1 MPGTFREEYVD
12 LYAVPRMNETRLKH
26 LLAHFEDPGRILS
39 AKYSALRDCPGI
51 DEELAR
57 AVAGY
62 RRGDE
67 TEQRIK
73 AARDS
78 GVQTLGFRD
87 PEYPANLKDL
97 AHMPPV
103 LFARGAVVEE
113 DRLAAAIVGTRRA
126 THYGRQVAE
135 RFAQVF
141 AQNGVTVVS
150 GLARG
155 VDTCAHKAAL
165 EAGGRTIGV
174 LGCGLDVFYPPE
186 NRRLYDEVAASG
198 AVISEFAPGTEPL
211 AMNFPKRNRVVS
223 GLSRAV
229 VAVEAGEKSGVLNT
243 AAWAADQGRDV
254 YAVPGPVTSPLSL
267 GSNRLLLTGARP
279 ATCPEDVIRDLGVA
293 VQLEEKAKVDI
304 SAEEAP
310 VMEALS
316 ADPLHVDEIC
326 ETLGMPMAT
335 LLGVLMQLELKGVVR
350 QLPGKFFIKSV

>member
-1 MPGTFREEYVD
+1 VSDGFRAEYVD

-26 LLAHFEDPGRILS
+26 LLAHFEDPGKVLS
-39 AKYSALRDCPGI
+39 AKYSALRECPGI

-57 AVAGY
+57 AVAAY
-62 RRGDE
+62 RRSDE
-67 TEQRIK
+67 TAQRI
-73 AARDS
+73 AAAEEL
-78 GVQTLGFRD
+78 GVRTLGFRD
-87 PEYPANLKDL
+87 PGYPANLKDL

-103 LFARGAVVEE
+103 LFARGSVIEE

-135 RFAQVF
+135 RFAQAF
-141 AQNGVTVVS
+141 ALSGVTVVS

-155 VDTCAHKAAL
+155 VDTHAHQAAL

-174 LGCGLDVFYPPE
+174 LGCGINVYYPPE
-186 NRRLYDEVAASG
+186 NRRLYDAVSANG
-198 AVISEFAPGTEPL
+198 AVLSEFPPGTEPL

-223 GLSRAV
+223 GLSRAI

-267 GSNRLLLTGARP
+267 GTNRLLLTGARP

-293 VQLEEKAKVDI
+293 VQLEEKAKVEV
-304 SAEEAP
+304 SAEEKT
-310 VMEALS
+310 VLEALS
-316 ADPLHVDEIC
+316 ADPLHVDEVC
-326 ETLGMPMAT
+326 ETLGMPMAV
-335 LLGVLMQLELKGVVR
+335 LLGVLMQLELKGLVR
-350 QLPGKFFIKSV
+350 QLPGKFFVKSV